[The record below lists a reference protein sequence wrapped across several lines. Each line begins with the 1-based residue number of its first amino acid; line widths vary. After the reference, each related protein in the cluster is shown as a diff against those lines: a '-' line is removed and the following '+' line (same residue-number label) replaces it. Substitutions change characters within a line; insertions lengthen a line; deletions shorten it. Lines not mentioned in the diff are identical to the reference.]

1 MNLPVNMFKRNNR
14 LILMVLLWLVTGAMM
29 MCAID
34 LIAAEDVLGVW
45 QKMFVFYAIWSVGF
59 LHRL

>member
-1 MNLPVNMFKRNNR
+1 
-14 LILMVLLWLVTGAMM
+14 MVLLWLVTGVMM

-34 LIAAEDVLGVW
+34 MIAAQNVLGVW